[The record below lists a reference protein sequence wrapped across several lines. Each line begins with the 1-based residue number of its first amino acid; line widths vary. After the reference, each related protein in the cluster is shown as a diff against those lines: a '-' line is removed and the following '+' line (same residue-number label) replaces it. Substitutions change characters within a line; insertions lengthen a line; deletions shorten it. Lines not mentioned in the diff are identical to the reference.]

1 MKPREYVVDGGAR
14 IFLGRNSKNNDE
26 LVLSFKDKP
35 NIIFHTAAPGSP
47 FCVIEKLK
55 PTKKEI
61 KQAALMCA
69 SKSQD
74 WRDNHK
80 DIKMHQFT
88 GKDVKKGILEKE
100 GTWKL
105 KKKPKTLILK
115 KMEIEKWVKETK

>member
-1 MKPREYVVDGGAR
+1 MNPREYIVDGGAR

-26 LVLSFKDKP
+26 LVLGFKDKP
-35 NIIFHTAAPGSP
+35 NIIFHTAKPGSP

-55 PTKKEI
+55 PTKHEI

-74 WRDNHK
+74 WRDNK
-80 DIKMHQFT
+80 SNIKMHQFT
-88 GKDVKKGILEKE
+88 GKDVKKPGLAKE

-105 KKKPKTLILK
+105 KKKPKTLVLK
-115 KMEIEKWVKETK
+115 KTEIERWIKETK